1 MFDLGALYSE
11 LCRAADGGDF
21 ENAVLASPLGDQ
33 SVTLHPLGF
42 NVVKIETPPHS
53 LRLHLWKSSGVEQP
67 GFEVH
72 DHIFNLRSRVIDGA
86 IRHRAYQSVADQS
99 GDKVFYRVEY
109 SDHLSNL
116 SKTQERLTLQIV
128 DERVYRTGTSYSI
141 NAFDLHDAE
150 MVEGVSAVTL
160 VLTTHVGGTPR
171 TVGPW
176 NGQQTLSAIR
186 AVVGRKPLRDF
197 GLAGALNL

>member
-21 ENAVLASPLGDQ
+21 ETAVLASPLGDQ
-33 SVTLHPLGF
+33 LVTLHPLGF
-42 NVVKIETPPHS
+42 NVVKIETPPHA
-53 LRLHLWKSSGVEQP
+53 LRLHLWKCSGVEQP

-72 DHIFNLRSRVIDGA
+72 DHVFDLKSRVIDGA
-86 IRHRAYQSVADQS
+86 IRHRAYRSVADPS
-99 GDKVFYRVEY
+99 GEHVFYRVEY
-109 SDHLSNL
+109 GDQLSEL
-116 SKTQERLTLQIV
+116 SKTQERFTLQLV
-128 DERVYRTGTSYSI
+128 DEQVYRAGTSYSV

-150 MVEGVSAVTL
+150 MVEGISAVTL
-160 VLTTHVGGTPR
+160 VLTTHVGGNPR

-186 AVVGRKPLRDF
+186 AVVGLKPLRDF